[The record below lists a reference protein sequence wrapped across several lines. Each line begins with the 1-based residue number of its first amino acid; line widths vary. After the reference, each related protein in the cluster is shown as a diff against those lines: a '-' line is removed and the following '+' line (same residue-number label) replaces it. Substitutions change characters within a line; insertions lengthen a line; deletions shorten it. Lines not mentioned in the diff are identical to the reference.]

1 MYRFL
6 KFRHAEIHHIEI
18 HHIEIRCIEIRH
30 IEGCQRSVRGVI
42 TDRSQVEERLRRA
55 QRAVLSP
62 KTNPADFLDTPED
75 ECPPAEL
82 SFTSDYVEIEISDR
96 DLASLS
102 FFDLPGTSFFSAVAQ
117 QLIRYEG
124 LIANAETGKEG
135 DIKLVEDLVSDYVSR
150 DSCLVLLTIACE
162 CENFFLCCLVPMLIR
177 LSGDFM
183 TQKSYRLAQKYD
195 PDGTRTI
202 GRPFCPVFRSELIVG
217 IGNRC
222 PHKTRP
228 MP

>member
-1 MYRFL
+1 MEVYRFL
-6 KFRHAEIHHIEI
+6 EFRYIEI
-18 HHIEIRCIEIRH
+18 HH

-42 TDRSQVEERLRRA
+42 TDRFQVEERLRRA
-55 QRAVLSP
+55 QRAVLST
-62 KTNPADFLDTPED
+62 KTNPDDFLDTPED
-75 ECPPAEL
+75 ACPPAEL

-96 DLASLS
+96 DLTNLS
-102 FFDLPGTSFFSAVAQ
+102 FFDLPGTFFCSTVAQ
-117 QLIRYEG
+117 RLIRYEG

-162 CENFFLCCLVPMLIR
+162 CENFFLLCLVPMLIR

-195 PDGTRTI
+195 PDGTRNI
-202 GRPFCPVFRSELIVG
+202 GGSFCPVFISELTVG
-217 IGNRC
+217 I
-222 PHKTRP
+222 
-228 MP
+228 

>member
-6 KFRHAEIHHIEI
+6 EFRYIEI
-18 HHIEIRCIEIRH
+18 HH

-42 TDRSQVEERLRRA
+42 TDRFQVEERLRRA

-62 KTNPADFLDTPED
+62 NANPNDFLDTPED

-82 SFTSDYVEIEISDR
+82 NFTSDYVEIEISDR
-96 DLASLS
+96 DLTNLS
-102 FFDLPGTSFFSAVAQ
+102 FFDLPGTFFCSTVAQ
-117 QLIRYEG
+117 RLIRYEG

-162 CENFFLCCLVPMLIR
+162 CENFFLLCLVPMLIR

-195 PDGTRTI
+195 PDGTRNI
-202 GRPFCPVFRSELIVG
+202 GGSFCPVFISELTVG
-217 IGNRC
+217 I
-222 PHKTRP
+222 
-228 MP
+228 